1 MSDASEIDQQHK
13 KLVGM
18 FCQLNEAVKGGES
31 REVIYRIIDDIISF
45 TRIHFVSEEQFMA
58 QSGYPEIEAHKNKHK
73 QLLEEAL
80 HLREKLEHVG
90 EEIFTDWF
98 NHWPFSRVLAHIQ
111 YADKQVEE
119 HVVRSA
125 SGQG

>member
-1 MSDASEIDQQHK
+1 MSDATEIDQQHK

-18 FCQLNEAVKGGES
+18 FSELNEAVKGGEP

-45 TRIHFVSEEQFMA
+45 TRTHFVSEEQFMV
-58 QSGYPEIEAHKNKHK
+58 QTGYPEIEAHKNKHK

-119 HVVRSA
+119 YIA
-125 SGQG
+125 QGATGQR